1 MLPIRLCVIFSSS
14 SISWLNFRGILYNVV
29 LNVKQTNTEQELV
42 KLRQIFEDHKTTLR
56 NLSMDLSD
64 ISEKIKVVETDLED
78 VKAANNDISD
88 LRQIQ
93 ATLLSYAANF
103 NQTESLQGE
112 AKTLFLASSAG
123 RIRLQTVLMIFAPT
137 LTVKY
142 FWWNLNNENCALAN
156 K

>member
-1 MLPIRLCVIFSSS
+1 
-14 SISWLNFRGILYNVV
+14 
-29 LNVKQTNTEQELV
+29 
-42 KLRQIFEDHKTTLR
+42 
-56 NLSMDLSD
+56 MDLSE
-64 ISEKIKVVETDLED
+64 ISEKIKIVETDLED

-112 AKTLFLASSAG
+112 AKTFFLASSAG

-142 FWWNLNNENCALAN
+142 FW
-156 K
+156 

>member
-1 MLPIRLCVIFSSS
+1 M
-14 SISWLNFRGILYNVV
+14 NFRGILYNVV
-29 LNVKQTNTEQELV
+29 LNVKQTNTDQELV
-42 KLRQIFEDHKTTLR
+42 KLRQIFEDHKITLR

-78 VKAANNDISD
+78 VKATNNDISD

-103 NQTESLQGE
+103 NQTESFQGE
-112 AKTLFLASSAG
+112 AKTFFLASSAG

-142 FWWNLNNENCALAN
+142 FW
-156 K
+156 

>member
-1 MLPIRLCVIFSSS
+1 M
-14 SISWLNFRGILYNVV
+14 NFRGILYNVV

-42 KLRQIFEDHKTTLR
+42 KLRQIFEDHKITLR

-112 AKTLFLASSAG
+112 AKTFFLASSAG

-142 FWWNLNNENCALAN
+142 FW
-156 K
+156 

>member
-1 MLPIRLCVIFSSS
+1 M
-14 SISWLNFRGILYNVV
+14 LNFRGILYNVV

-42 KLRQIFEDHKTTLR
+42 KLRQIFEDHKITLR

-93 ATLLSYAANF
+93 ATLLSYATNF
-103 NQTESLQGE
+103 NQTESFQGE
-112 AKTLFLASSAG
+112 AKTFFLASSAG

-142 FWWNLNNENCALAN
+142 FW
-156 K
+156 